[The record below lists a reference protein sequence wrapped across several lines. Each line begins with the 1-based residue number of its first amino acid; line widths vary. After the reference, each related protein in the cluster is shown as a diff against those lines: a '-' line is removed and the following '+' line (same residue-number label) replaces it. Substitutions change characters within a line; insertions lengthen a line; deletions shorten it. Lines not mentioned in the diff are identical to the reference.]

1 MRIGIDIDGVLTDVI
16 RYACDY
22 GSKYFFDK
30 YGKLDINIDSWSL
43 KDMFN
48 VSDEEDKECWL
59 KIVDNYAINESARP
73 FAAEIIDKIKNENNE
88 IYIIT
93 ARSASKWDDVN
104 GEMNNI
110 LISWLNNNN
119 IKYDKLIVSKE
130 KLEICKNYKID
141 IMIEDK
147 TENTEENVPSTIMDN
162 INKEIENAT
171 DEVKANVIDHTTIT
185 IVNIGSGIVIFL
197 AVRVILVLISLFA
210 KILTDLPV
218 IKQVDKLGGLAYGAI
233 EGIVIVYAVLAVIS
247 LTSVIWANNAVVTA
261 IAKSSLGEMLYNNNI
276 ILNLLFK

>member
-1 MRIGIDIDGVLTDVI
+1 MAQGMSLPSNPVTRKYLTEGENAYTD
-16 RYACDY
+16 
-22 GSKYFFDK
+22 
-30 YGKLDINIDSWSL
+30 L
-43 KDMFN
+43 KE
-48 VSDEEDKECWL
+48 ST
-59 KIVDNYAINESARP
+59 AIT
-73 FAAEIIDKIKNENNE
+73 D
-88 IYIIT
+88 T
-93 ARSASKWDDVN
+93 
-104 GEMNNI
+104 
-110 LISWLNNNN
+110 
-119 IKYDKLIVSKE
+119 
-130 KLEICKNYKID
+130 
-141 IMIEDK
+141 DK

>member
-1 MRIGIDIDGVLTDVI
+1 MGIIADLIIIAVVLLFIFLGYKKGLTGSLIKLLSFIIAIVVAFVLYKPVANAVIENTVIDDNIRTTLSATLGV
-16 RYACDY
+16 
-22 GSKYFFDK
+22 
-30 YGKLDINIDSWSL
+30 
-43 KDMFN
+43 
-48 VSDEEDKECWL
+48 
-59 KIVDNYAINESARP
+59 
-73 FAAEIIDKIKNENNE
+73 
-88 IYIIT
+88 
-93 ARSASKWDDVN
+93 
-104 GEMNNI
+104 
-110 LISWLNNNN
+110 
-119 IKYDKLIVSKE
+119 
-130 KLEICKNYKID
+130 
-141 IMIEDK
+141 EDK

-162 INKEIENAT
+162 INKEIENA

-218 IKQVDKLGGLAYGAI
+218 MKQVDKLGGLAYGAI

>member
-1 MRIGIDIDGVLTDVI
+1 MGI
-16 RYACDY
+16 
-22 GSKYFFDK
+22 
-30 YGKLDINIDSWSL
+30 
-43 KDMFN
+43 
-48 VSDEEDKECWL
+48 
-59 KIVDNYAINESARP
+59 IVDLIIIAVVLLFIFLGYKKGLTGSLIKLLSFIIAIVVAFVLYKPVANAVIENTV
-73 FAAEIIDKIKNENNE
+73 ID
-88 IYIIT
+88 
-93 ARSASKWDDVN
+93 D
-104 GEMNNI
+104 NI
-110 LISWLNNNN
+110 RATLRATLG
-119 IKYDKLIVSKE
+119 V
-130 KLEICKNYKID
+130 
-141 IMIEDK
+141 EDK

-171 DEVKANVIDHTTIT
+171 DEVKANVIDQTTIT

-197 AVRVILVLISLFA
+197 AVRVILVIISLFV

>member
-1 MRIGIDIDGVLTDVI
+1 MGI
-16 RYACDY
+16 
-22 GSKYFFDK
+22 
-30 YGKLDINIDSWSL
+30 
-43 KDMFN
+43 
-48 VSDEEDKECWL
+48 
-59 KIVDNYAINESARP
+59 IVDLIIIAVVLLFIFLGYKKGLTGSLIKLLSFIIAIVVAFVLYKPVANAVIENTVIDDNIRTTLSA
-73 FAAEIIDKIKNENNE
+73 
-88 IYIIT
+88 T
-93 ARSASKWDDVN
+93 LGV
-104 GEMNNI
+104 
-110 LISWLNNNN
+110 
-119 IKYDKLIVSKE
+119 
-130 KLEICKNYKID
+130 
-141 IMIEDK
+141 EDK

-171 DEVKANVIDHTTIT
+171 DEVKANVIDQTTIT
-185 IVNIGSGIVIFL
+185 IVL

>member
-1 MRIGIDIDGVLTDVI
+1 MGI
-16 RYACDY
+16 
-22 GSKYFFDK
+22 
-30 YGKLDINIDSWSL
+30 
-43 KDMFN
+43 
-48 VSDEEDKECWL
+48 
-59 KIVDNYAINESARP
+59 IVDLIIIAVVLLFIFLGYKKGLTGSLIKLLSFIIAIVVAFVLYKPVANAVIENTVIDDNIRTTLSATLGV
-73 FAAEIIDKIKNENNE
+73 EN
-88 IYIIT
+88 
-93 ARSASKWDDVN
+93 
-104 GEMNNI
+104 
-110 LISWLNNNN
+110 
-119 IKYDKLIVSKE
+119 
-130 KLEICKNYKID
+130 
-141 IMIEDK
+141 K

-197 AVRVILVLISLFA
+197 AVRVILVLISLLA

-233 EGIVIVYAVLAVIS
+233 EGIFIVYAVLAVIS

>member
-1 MRIGIDIDGVLTDVI
+1 MGI
-16 RYACDY
+16 
-22 GSKYFFDK
+22 
-30 YGKLDINIDSWSL
+30 
-43 KDMFN
+43 
-48 VSDEEDKECWL
+48 
-59 KIVDNYAINESARP
+59 IVDLIIIAVVLLFIFLGYKKGLTGSLIKLLSFIIAIVVAFVLYKPVANAVIENTV
-73 FAAEIIDKIKNENNE
+73 ID
-88 IYIIT
+88 
-93 ARSASKWDDVN
+93 D
-104 GEMNNI
+104 NI
-110 LISWLNNNN
+110 RTTLRATLG
-119 IKYDKLIVSKE
+119 V
-130 KLEICKNYKID
+130 
-141 IMIEDK
+141 EDK

-171 DEVKANVIDHTTIT
+171 DEVKANVIDQTTIT

-197 AVRVILVLISLFA
+197 AVRVILVIISLFA

-233 EGIVIVYAVLAVIS
+233 EGIVIVYAVLSVIS

>member
-1 MRIGIDIDGVLTDVI
+1 MGI
-16 RYACDY
+16 
-22 GSKYFFDK
+22 
-30 YGKLDINIDSWSL
+30 
-43 KDMFN
+43 
-48 VSDEEDKECWL
+48 
-59 KIVDNYAINESARP
+59 IVDLIIIAVVLLFIFLGYKKGLTGSLIKLLSFIIAIVVAFVLYKPVANAVIENTVIDDNIRTTLSA
-73 FAAEIIDKIKNENNE
+73 
-88 IYIIT
+88 T
-93 ARSASKWDDVN
+93 LGV
-104 GEMNNI
+104 
-110 LISWLNNNN
+110 
-119 IKYDKLIVSKE
+119 
-130 KLEICKNYKID
+130 
-141 IMIEDK
+141 EDK

-197 AVRVILVLISLFA
+197 AVRVILVIISLFA

-247 LTSVIWANNAVVTA
+247 LTSVIWVNNAVVTA

>member
-1 MRIGIDIDGVLTDVI
+1 MGI
-16 RYACDY
+16 
-22 GSKYFFDK
+22 
-30 YGKLDINIDSWSL
+30 
-43 KDMFN
+43 
-48 VSDEEDKECWL
+48 
-59 KIVDNYAINESARP
+59 IVDLIIIAVVLLFIFLGYKKGLTGSLIKLLSFIIAIVVAFVLYKPVANAVIENTVIDDNIRTTLSA
-73 FAAEIIDKIKNENNE
+73 
-88 IYIIT
+88 T
-93 ARSASKWDDVN
+93 LDV
-104 GEMNNI
+104 
-110 LISWLNNNN
+110 
-119 IKYDKLIVSKE
+119 
-130 KLEICKNYKID
+130 
-141 IMIEDK
+141 EDK

>member
-1 MRIGIDIDGVLTDVI
+1 MGI
-16 RYACDY
+16 
-22 GSKYFFDK
+22 
-30 YGKLDINIDSWSL
+30 
-43 KDMFN
+43 
-48 VSDEEDKECWL
+48 
-59 KIVDNYAINESARP
+59 IVDLIIIAVVLLFIFLGYKKGLTGSLIKLLSFIIAIVVAFVLYKPVANAVIENTVIDDNIRTTLSATLGV
-73 FAAEIIDKIKNENNE
+73 K
-88 IYIIT
+88 
-93 ARSASKWDDVN
+93 
-104 GEMNNI
+104 
-110 LISWLNNNN
+110 
-119 IKYDKLIVSKE
+119 
-130 KLEICKNYKID
+130 
-141 IMIEDK
+141 DK
-147 TENTEENVPSTIMDN
+147 TENTKENVPSTIMNN

-197 AVRVILVLISLFA
+197 AVRVILVIISLFA

-261 IAKSSLGEMLYNNNI
+261 IAKSSLGEMQYNNNI

>member
-1 MRIGIDIDGVLTDVI
+1 MGI
-16 RYACDY
+16 
-22 GSKYFFDK
+22 
-30 YGKLDINIDSWSL
+30 
-43 KDMFN
+43 
-48 VSDEEDKECWL
+48 
-59 KIVDNYAINESARP
+59 IVDLIIIAVVLLFIFLGYKKGLTGSLIKLLSFIIAIVVAFVLYKPVANAVIENTVIDDNIRTTLSA
-73 FAAEIIDKIKNENNE
+73 
-88 IYIIT
+88 T
-93 ARSASKWDDVN
+93 LGV
-104 GEMNNI
+104 
-110 LISWLNNNN
+110 
-119 IKYDKLIVSKE
+119 
-130 KLEICKNYKID
+130 
-141 IMIEDK
+141 EDK
-147 TENTEENVPSTIMDN
+147 TENTEENVPWTIMDN
-162 INKEIENAT
+162 INREIENAT

>member
-1 MRIGIDIDGVLTDVI
+1 MGI
-16 RYACDY
+16 
-22 GSKYFFDK
+22 
-30 YGKLDINIDSWSL
+30 
-43 KDMFN
+43 
-48 VSDEEDKECWL
+48 
-59 KIVDNYAINESARP
+59 IVDLIIIAVVLLFIFLGYKKGLTGSLIKLLSFIIAIVVAFVLYKPVANAVIENTV
-73 FAAEIIDKIKNENNE
+73 ID
-88 IYIIT
+88 
-93 ARSASKWDDVN
+93 D
-104 GEMNNI
+104 NI
-110 LISWLNNNN
+110 RTTLRATLG
-119 IKYDKLIVSKE
+119 V
-130 KLEICKNYKID
+130 
-141 IMIEDK
+141 EDK
-147 TENTEENVPSTIMDN
+147 TENTKENVPSTIMDN

-197 AVRVILVLISLFA
+197 AVRVILVIISLFA

>member
-1 MRIGIDIDGVLTDVI
+1 MGI
-16 RYACDY
+16 
-22 GSKYFFDK
+22 
-30 YGKLDINIDSWSL
+30 
-43 KDMFN
+43 
-48 VSDEEDKECWL
+48 
-59 KIVDNYAINESARP
+59 IVDLIIIAVVLLFIFLGYKKGLTGSLIKLLSFIIAIVVAFVLYKPVANAVIENTV
-73 FAAEIIDKIKNENNE
+73 ID
-88 IYIIT
+88 
-93 ARSASKWDDVN
+93 D
-104 GEMNNI
+104 NI
-110 LISWLNNNN
+110 RTTLRATLG
-119 IKYDKLIVSKE
+119 V
-130 KLEICKNYKID
+130 
-141 IMIEDK
+141 EDK

-171 DEVKANVIDHTTIT
+171 DEVKANVIDQTTIT

>member
-1 MRIGIDIDGVLTDVI
+1 MGI
-16 RYACDY
+16 
-22 GSKYFFDK
+22 
-30 YGKLDINIDSWSL
+30 
-43 KDMFN
+43 
-48 VSDEEDKECWL
+48 
-59 KIVDNYAINESARP
+59 IVDLIIMAVVLLFIFLGYKKGLTGSLIKLLSFIIAIVVAFVLYKPVANAVIENTV
-73 FAAEIIDKIKNENNE
+73 ID
-88 IYIIT
+88 
-93 ARSASKWDDVN
+93 D
-104 GEMNNI
+104 NI
-110 LISWLNNNN
+110 RTTLRATLG
-119 IKYDKLIVSKE
+119 V
-130 KLEICKNYKID
+130 
-141 IMIEDK
+141 EDK
-147 TENTEENVPSTIMDN
+147 TKNTEENVPSTIMDN

-171 DEVKANVIDHTTIT
+171 DEVKANVIDQTTIT

>member
-1 MRIGIDIDGVLTDVI
+1 MGI
-16 RYACDY
+16 
-22 GSKYFFDK
+22 
-30 YGKLDINIDSWSL
+30 
-43 KDMFN
+43 
-48 VSDEEDKECWL
+48 
-59 KIVDNYAINESARP
+59 IVDLIIIAVVLLFIFLGYKKGLTGSLIKLLSFIIAIVVAFVLYKPVANAVIENTV
-73 FAAEIIDKIKNENNE
+73 IDDNIRTTLGVEN
-88 IYIIT
+88 
-93 ARSASKWDDVN
+93 
-104 GEMNNI
+104 
-110 LISWLNNNN
+110 
-119 IKYDKLIVSKE
+119 
-130 KLEICKNYKID
+130 
-141 IMIEDK
+141 K

-233 EGIVIVYAVLAVIS
+233 EGIFIVYAVLAVIS

>member
-1 MRIGIDIDGVLTDVI
+1 MGI
-16 RYACDY
+16 
-22 GSKYFFDK
+22 
-30 YGKLDINIDSWSL
+30 
-43 KDMFN
+43 
-48 VSDEEDKECWL
+48 
-59 KIVDNYAINESARP
+59 IVDLIIIAVVLLFIFLGYKKGLTGSLIKLLSFIIAIVVAFVLYKPVANAVVENTVIDDNIRATLSA
-73 FAAEIIDKIKNENNE
+73 
-88 IYIIT
+88 T
-93 ARSASKWDDVN
+93 LGV
-104 GEMNNI
+104 
-110 LISWLNNNN
+110 
-119 IKYDKLIVSKE
+119 
-130 KLEICKNYKID
+130 
-141 IMIEDK
+141 EDK

-171 DEVKANVIDHTTIT
+171 DEVKANVIDQTTIT

-197 AVRVILVLISLFA
+197 AVRVILVIISLFA

>member
-1 MRIGIDIDGVLTDVI
+1 MGI
-16 RYACDY
+16 
-22 GSKYFFDK
+22 
-30 YGKLDINIDSWSL
+30 
-43 KDMFN
+43 
-48 VSDEEDKECWL
+48 
-59 KIVDNYAINESARP
+59 IVDLIIIVVVLLFIFLGYKKGLTGSLIKLLSFIIAIVVAFVLYKPVANAVIENTV
-73 FAAEIIDKIKNENNE
+73 ID
-88 IYIIT
+88 
-93 ARSASKWDDVN
+93 D
-104 GEMNNI
+104 NI
-110 LISWLNNNN
+110 RTTLRATLG
-119 IKYDKLIVSKE
+119 V
-130 KLEICKNYKID
+130 
-141 IMIEDK
+141 EDK
-147 TENTEENVPSTIMDN
+147 TKNTEENVPSTIMDN

-197 AVRVILVLISLFA
+197 AVRVILVIISLFA

>member
-1 MRIGIDIDGVLTDVI
+1 MGI
-16 RYACDY
+16 
-22 GSKYFFDK
+22 
-30 YGKLDINIDSWSL
+30 
-43 KDMFN
+43 
-48 VSDEEDKECWL
+48 
-59 KIVDNYAINESARP
+59 IVDLIIIAVVLLFIFLGYKKGLTGSLIKLLSFIIAIVVAFVLYKPVANAVIENTV
-73 FAAEIIDKIKNENNE
+73 ID
-88 IYIIT
+88 
-93 ARSASKWDDVN
+93 D
-104 GEMNNI
+104 NI
-110 LISWLNNNN
+110 RATLRATLG
-119 IKYDKLIVSKE
+119 V
-130 KLEICKNYKID
+130 
-141 IMIEDK
+141 EDK

-171 DEVKANVIDHTTIT
+171 DEVKANVIDQTTIT

-197 AVRVILVLISLFA
+197 AVRVILVIISLFA

>member
-1 MRIGIDIDGVLTDVI
+1 MGI
-16 RYACDY
+16 
-22 GSKYFFDK
+22 
-30 YGKLDINIDSWSL
+30 
-43 KDMFN
+43 
-48 VSDEEDKECWL
+48 
-59 KIVDNYAINESARP
+59 IVDLIIIAVVLLFIFLGYKKGLTGSLIKLLSFIIAIVVAFVLYKPVANAVIENTV
-73 FAAEIIDKIKNENNE
+73 ID
-88 IYIIT
+88 
-93 ARSASKWDDVN
+93 D
-104 GEMNNI
+104 NI
-110 LISWLNNNN
+110 RTTLKATLG
-119 IKYDKLIVSKE
+119 V
-130 KLEICKNYKID
+130 
-141 IMIEDK
+141 EDK

-171 DEVKANVIDHTTIT
+171 DEVKANVIDQTTIT

-218 IKQVDKLGGLAYGAI
+218 IKQVDKLGGLAYGTI

>member
-1 MRIGIDIDGVLTDVI
+1 MGI
-16 RYACDY
+16 
-22 GSKYFFDK
+22 
-30 YGKLDINIDSWSL
+30 
-43 KDMFN
+43 
-48 VSDEEDKECWL
+48 
-59 KIVDNYAINESARP
+59 IVDLIIIAVVLLFIFLGYKKGLTGSLIKLLSFIIAIVVAFVLYKPVANAVIENTV
-73 FAAEIIDKIKNENNE
+73 ID
-88 IYIIT
+88 
-93 ARSASKWDDVN
+93 D
-104 GEMNNI
+104 NI
-110 LISWLNNNN
+110 RTTLRATLG
-119 IKYDKLIVSKE
+119 V
-130 KLEICKNYKID
+130 
-141 IMIEDK
+141 EDK
-147 TENTEENVPSTIMDN
+147 TKNTEENVPSTIMDN

-171 DEVKANVIDHTTIT
+171 DEVKANVIDQTTIT

-197 AVRVILVLISLFA
+197 AVRVILVIISLFA

>member
-1 MRIGIDIDGVLTDVI
+1 MGI
-16 RYACDY
+16 
-22 GSKYFFDK
+22 
-30 YGKLDINIDSWSL
+30 
-43 KDMFN
+43 
-48 VSDEEDKECWL
+48 
-59 KIVDNYAINESARP
+59 IVDLIIIAVVLLFIFLGYKKGLTGSLIKLLSFIIAIVVAFVLYKPVANAVIENTV
-73 FAAEIIDKIKNENNE
+73 ID
-88 IYIIT
+88 
-93 ARSASKWDDVN
+93 D
-104 GEMNNI
+104 NI
-110 LISWLNNNN
+110 RTTLRATLG
-119 IKYDKLIVSKE
+119 V
-130 KLEICKNYKID
+130 
-141 IMIEDK
+141 EDK

-171 DEVKANVIDHTTIT
+171 DEVKANVIDQTTIT

-197 AVRVILVLISLFA
+197 AVRVILVIISLFA

>member
-1 MRIGIDIDGVLTDVI
+1 MGI
-16 RYACDY
+16 
-22 GSKYFFDK
+22 
-30 YGKLDINIDSWSL
+30 
-43 KDMFN
+43 
-48 VSDEEDKECWL
+48 
-59 KIVDNYAINESARP
+59 IVDLIIIAVVLLFIFLGYKKGLTGSLIKLLSFIIAIVVAFVLYKPVANAVIENTVIDDNIRTTLSA
-73 FAAEIIDKIKNENNE
+73 
-88 IYIIT
+88 T
-93 ARSASKWDDVN
+93 LGV
-104 GEMNNI
+104 
-110 LISWLNNNN
+110 
-119 IKYDKLIVSKE
+119 
-130 KLEICKNYKID
+130 
-141 IMIEDK
+141 EDK

-171 DEVKANVIDHTTIT
+171 DEVKDNVIDHTTIT

>member
-1 MRIGIDIDGVLTDVI
+1 MGI
-16 RYACDY
+16 
-22 GSKYFFDK
+22 
-30 YGKLDINIDSWSL
+30 
-43 KDMFN
+43 
-48 VSDEEDKECWL
+48 
-59 KIVDNYAINESARP
+59 IVDLIIIAVVLLFIFLGYKKGLTGSLIKLLSFIIAIVVAFVLYKPVANAVIENTV
-73 FAAEIIDKIKNENNE
+73 ID
-88 IYIIT
+88 
-93 ARSASKWDDVN
+93 D
-104 GEMNNI
+104 NI
-110 LISWLNNNN
+110 RTTLRATLG
-119 IKYDKLIVSKE
+119 V
-130 KLEICKNYKID
+130 
-141 IMIEDK
+141 EDK
-147 TENTEENVPSTIMDN
+147 TENTEENVLSTIMDN

-171 DEVKANVIDHTTIT
+171 DEVKANVIDQTTIT

-197 AVRVILVLISLFA
+197 AVRVILVIISLFA

>member
-1 MRIGIDIDGVLTDVI
+1 MGI
-16 RYACDY
+16 
-22 GSKYFFDK
+22 
-30 YGKLDINIDSWSL
+30 
-43 KDMFN
+43 
-48 VSDEEDKECWL
+48 
-59 KIVDNYAINESARP
+59 IVDLIIIAVVLLFIFLGYKKGLTGSLIKLLSFIIAIVVAFVLYKPVANAVIENTV
-73 FAAEIIDKIKNENNE
+73 ID
-88 IYIIT
+88 
-93 ARSASKWDDVN
+93 D
-104 GEMNNI
+104 NI
-110 LISWLNNNN
+110 RTTLKATLGVE
-119 IKYDKLIVSKE
+119 Y
-130 KLEICKNYKID
+130 
-141 IMIEDK
+141 K

-171 DEVKANVIDHTTIT
+171 DEVKANVIDQTTIT

>member
-1 MRIGIDIDGVLTDVI
+1 MGI
-16 RYACDY
+16 
-22 GSKYFFDK
+22 
-30 YGKLDINIDSWSL
+30 
-43 KDMFN
+43 
-48 VSDEEDKECWL
+48 
-59 KIVDNYAINESARP
+59 IVDLIIIAVVLLFIFLGYKKGLTGSLIKLLSFIIAIVVAFVLYKPVANAVIENTVIDDNIRTTLSATLGV
-73 FAAEIIDKIKNENNE
+73 EN
-88 IYIIT
+88 
-93 ARSASKWDDVN
+93 
-104 GEMNNI
+104 
-110 LISWLNNNN
+110 
-119 IKYDKLIVSKE
+119 
-130 KLEICKNYKID
+130 
-141 IMIEDK
+141 K

-171 DEVKANVIDHTTIT
+171 DEVKASVIDHTTIT

-233 EGIVIVYAVLAVIS
+233 EGIFIVYAVLAVIS
-247 LTSVIWANNAVVTA
+247 LTSVIWANNEVVTA

>member
-1 MRIGIDIDGVLTDVI
+1 MGI
-16 RYACDY
+16 
-22 GSKYFFDK
+22 
-30 YGKLDINIDSWSL
+30 
-43 KDMFN
+43 
-48 VSDEEDKECWL
+48 
-59 KIVDNYAINESARP
+59 IVDLIIIAVVLLFIFLGYKKGLTGSLIKLLSFIIAIVVAFVLYKPVANAVIENT
-73 FAAEIIDKIKNENNE
+73 IIDDNIRTTLSATLGVEN
-88 IYIIT
+88 
-93 ARSASKWDDVN
+93 
-104 GEMNNI
+104 
-110 LISWLNNNN
+110 
-119 IKYDKLIVSKE
+119 
-130 KLEICKNYKID
+130 
-141 IMIEDK
+141 K

>member
-1 MRIGIDIDGVLTDVI
+1 MGI
-16 RYACDY
+16 
-22 GSKYFFDK
+22 
-30 YGKLDINIDSWSL
+30 
-43 KDMFN
+43 
-48 VSDEEDKECWL
+48 
-59 KIVDNYAINESARP
+59 IVDLIIIAVVLLFIFLGYKKGLTGSLIKLLSFIIAIVVAFVLYKPVANAVIENTVIDDNIRTTLSA
-73 FAAEIIDKIKNENNE
+73 
-88 IYIIT
+88 T
-93 ARSASKWDDVN
+93 LGV
-104 GEMNNI
+104 
-110 LISWLNNNN
+110 
-119 IKYDKLIVSKE
+119 
-130 KLEICKNYKID
+130 
-141 IMIEDK
+141 EDK
-147 TENTEENVPSTIMDN
+147 TENTEENVSSTIMDN

-171 DEVKANVIDHTTIT
+171 DEVKANVIEHTTIT

-197 AVRVILVLISLFA
+197 AVRVILVIISLFA